1 MVTKPGFLGNTE
13 SNSSARWAWFALLVL
28 FHWFYCAWQAQLT
41 QNPGLIAT
49 CLLPPPLQECFSNGT
64 MTALA
69 VKVESAPNLNPGQ
82 LTLSDP
88 ACGPTYSD
96 DRFAYFHF
104 TVNSCGTTRKV
115 K

>member
-1 MVTKPGFLGNTE
+1 MGMVCTFGAIPLVLLCLASSINTE
-13 SNSSARWAWFALLVL
+13 SRSDSFMSFA
-28 FHWFYCAWQAQLT
+28 
-41 QNPGLIAT
+41 
-49 CLLPPPLQECFSNGT
+49 PPPLQECFSNGT